1 MHGVV
6 FPQELERW
14 KEERS
19 EEFAGMLGGLA
30 RVQKA
35 FQMRRAELWRSA
47 AVEFG
52 VPADK
57 LPPPRQ

>member
-1 MHGVV
+1 MAASM
-6 FPQELERW
+6 QELERW

-19 EEFAGMLGGLA
+19 EAFAGMLGSLA

-35 FQMRRAELWRSA
+35 FQLRRAELWRSA

-52 VPADK
+52 VPAED

>member
-1 MHGVV
+1 
-6 FPQELERW
+6 LERW
-14 KEERS
+14 KAERS
-19 EEFAGMLGGLA
+19 EAFAGMLGGLA

-35 FQMRRAELWRSA
+35 FQLRRAELWRSA

-52 VPADK
+52 VPADD